1 MALLCYHTYQLI
13 IVIVRNRVG
22 YSRVMQ
28 RDCQV
33 SSCGRVGRPTREQ
46 AHRAVMTGV
55 FIVQLLQPLLS
66 SDGYSLIR
74 LDLV

>member
-1 MALLCYHTYQLI
+1 
-13 IVIVRNRVG
+13 
-22 YSRVMQ
+22 MQ
-28 RDCQV
+28 KDCQV